1 MKKKEMCELAMDFK
15 AADKEYIVNV
25 YNRMDAVLDHGKG
38 SVLYDVNGKE
48 YIDLSA
54 GIAVNVFGV
63 CDDVWK
69 DAVTAQLNKLS
80 HISNVFYTEPQV
92 ILAKMLCEKTG
103 MKKVFFSNSGAES
116 NECAIK
122 AARKYSHDKYGD
134 GRYTIITLKNSFH
147 GRTMATLTACGQDEL
162 HQDFGPFL
170 DGFVYAEADNFESVK
185 ALAEE
190 NNVCAIMM
198 ELVQGEGGVHPLDP
212 AFVHAV
218 VDYAHEKDI
227 LVIIDEVQTGNGRTG
242 ALYAYMN
249 YGIHPDIVTTA
260 KAIGGGLPFAATMFA
275 DSCQYTLTDHTH
287 GSTFGGNP
295 ICAAGAISII
305 ERLDD
310 ALMAEVRE
318 KGAYIKAEL
327 EGCQNVEFV
336 SGMGLMIGVK
346 LKKDL
351 GTVVKECVDKG
362 VLVLTANGLLRLLP
376 PLNIPWD
383 VLKKAVAIV
392 KDVIDA
398 E

>member
-190 NNVCAIMM
+190 NNVCAVMM

-295 ICAAGAISII
+295 ICAAGAISIV

>member
-1 MKKKEMCELAMDFK
+1 MAMDFK

-25 YNRMDAVLDHGKG
+25 YNRMDAVLDRGKG

-190 NNVCAIMM
+190 NNVCAVMM

-212 AFVHAV
+212 AFVRAV
-218 VDYAHEKDI
+218 IDYAHEKDI

>member
-1 MKKKEMCELAMDFK
+1 MCELAMDFK

-190 NNVCAIMM
+190 NNVCAVMM

-212 AFVHAV
+212 AFVRAV

-351 GTVVKECVDKG
+351 GTVIKECVDKG

>member
-1 MKKKEMCELAMDFK
+1 M
-15 AADKEYIVNV
+15 DKEYIVNV
-25 YNRMDAVLDHGKG
+25 YNRLDAVIDHGKG
-38 SVLYDVNGKE
+38 SLVYDVNGKE

-54 GIAVNVFGV
+54 GIAVNIFGA
-63 CDDVWK
+63 CDEIWQQ
-69 DAVTAQLNKLS
+69 AVTKQLGKLS
-80 HISNVFYTEPQV
+80 HISNIFYTQPQV
-92 ILAKMLCEKTG
+92 ILAQKLCEKTG

-185 ALAEE
+185 TLAEE

-198 ELVQGEGGVHPLDP
+198 EMIQGEGGVHPLDKD
-212 AFVHAV
+212 FVQQV
-218 VDYAHEKDI
+218 VAYAHEHDI
-227 LVIIDEVQTGNGRTG
+227 LIIDDEVQAGNGRTG

-249 YGIHPDIVTTA
+249 YGIQPDIVTTA
-260 KAIGGGLPFAATMFA
+260 KAIGGGLPFAATIFA
-275 DSCQYTLTDHTH
+275 DSCQHALTDHTH

-305 ERLDD
+305 DRIDD
-310 ALMAEVRE
+310 ELLAEVRA
-318 KGAYIKAEL
+318 KSDYIKQEL
-327 EGCQNVEFV
+327 GSCKNVASV
-336 SGMGLMIGVK
+336 SGMGLMLGIT
-346 LKKDL
+346 LKTDL
-351 GTVVKECVDKG
+351 ATVVNGCVEKG

-383 VLKKAVAIV
+383 VLKKGIAIV
-392 KDVIDA
+392 KEVIDA
-398 E
+398 Q

>member
-1 MKKKEMCELAMDFK
+1 MCELAMDFK

-190 NNVCAIMM
+190 NNVCAVMM

-295 ICAAGAISII
+295 ICAAGAIAII

>member
-1 MKKKEMCELAMDFK
+1 MDFK

-147 GRTMATLTACGQDEL
+147 GRTMATLTACGQGEL

-190 NNVCAIMM
+190 NNVCAVMM

-212 AFVHAV
+212 AFVRTV

-310 ALMAEVRE
+310 TLMAEVRE

>member
-1 MKKKEMCELAMDFK
+1 MDFK

-190 NNVCAIMM
+190 NNVCAVMM

-260 KAIGGGLPFAATMFA
+260 KAIGGGLPFAATM
-275 DSCQYTLTDHTH
+275 Y
-287 GSTFGGNP
+287 P
-295 ICAAGAISII
+295 
-305 ERLDD
+305 RLDLRRQPD
-310 ALMAEVRE
+310 LRRRGYLHHRTAGRRIDGRSTGKGRVYQSRAGRLPKRRIRVGHGPDDRRE
-318 KGAYIKAEL
+318 AQKGLGNRRKGMRGQGRPGPDGQRPAAPPAAPQHSLGCL
-327 EGCQNVEFV
+327 EKSRCYRE
-336 SGMGLMIGVK
+336 
-346 LKKDL
+346 
-351 GTVVKECVDKG
+351 
-362 VLVLTANGLLRLLP
+362 RRH
-376 PLNIPWD
+376 
-383 VLKKAVAIV
+383 
-392 KDVIDA
+392 
-398 E
+398 

>member
-1 MKKKEMCELAMDFK
+1 MCELAMDFK

-69 DAVTAQLNKLS
+69 DAVMAQLNKLS

-190 NNVCAIMM
+190 NNVCAVMM

>member
-1 MKKKEMCELAMDFK
+1 MCELAMDFK

-190 NNVCAIMM
+190 NNVCAVMM

-218 VDYAHEKDI
+218 VDYVHEKDI

>member
-1 MKKKEMCELAMDFK
+1 
-15 AADKEYIVNV
+15 
-25 YNRMDAVLDHGKG
+25 
-38 SVLYDVNGKE
+38 
-48 YIDLSA
+48 
-54 GIAVNVFGV
+54 
-63 CDDVWK
+63 
-69 DAVTAQLNKLS
+69 
-80 HISNVFYTEPQV
+80 
-92 ILAKMLCEKTG
+92 
-103 MKKVFFSNSGAES
+103 
-116 NECAIK
+116 
-122 AARKYSHDKYGD
+122 
-134 GRYTIITLKNSFH
+134 
-147 GRTMATLTACGQDEL
+147 
-162 HQDFGPFL
+162 
-170 DGFVYAEADNFESVK
+170 
-185 ALAEE
+185 
-190 NNVCAIMM
+190 
-198 ELVQGEGGVHPLDP
+198 
-212 AFVHAV
+212 
-218 VDYAHEKDI
+218 
-227 LVIIDEVQTGNGRTG
+227 
-242 ALYAYMN
+242 MN

-310 ALMAEVRE
+310 TLMAEVQE

>member
-1 MKKKEMCELAMDFK
+1 MYELAMDFK

-190 NNVCAIMM
+190 NNVCAVMM

-212 AFVHAV
+212 AFVRAV

-310 ALMAEVRE
+310 TLMAEVRE

>member
-1 MKKKEMCELAMDFK
+1 MYELAMDFK

-190 NNVCAIMM
+190 NNVCAVMM

-212 AFVHAV
+212 AFVRAV

-310 ALMAEVRE
+310 TLMAEVRE

-327 EGCQNVEFV
+327 DGCQNVEFV

>member
-1 MKKKEMCELAMDFK
+1 MDFK

-92 ILAKMLCEKTG
+92 ILAKMLCGKTG

-190 NNVCAIMM
+190 NNVCAVMM

-212 AFVHAV
+212 AFVRAV

-310 ALMAEVRE
+310 TLMAEVRE

>member
-1 MKKKEMCELAMDFK
+1 MCELAMDFK

-190 NNVCAIMM
+190 NNVCAVMM

-212 AFVHAV
+212 AFVRAV
-218 VDYAHEKDI
+218 IDYAHEKDI